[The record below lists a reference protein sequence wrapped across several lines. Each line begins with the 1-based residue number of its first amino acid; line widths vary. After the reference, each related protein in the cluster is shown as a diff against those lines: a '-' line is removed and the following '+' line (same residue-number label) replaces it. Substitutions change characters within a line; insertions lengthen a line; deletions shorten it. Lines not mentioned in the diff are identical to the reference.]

1 MKARTTLFRVAI
13 ASTCVLGLVL
23 AAMML
28 RGYNPL
34 GSSASAASR
43 FGIAESVKTSFGYVA
58 VEHAEAISGLTEGDL
73 AGAHGAAG
81 VVQAGTID
89 VQIGATIT
97 NQTADVLN
105 YTADQFELLDGKG
118 NVVPLERAPQLPNQL
133 QPNAAIDIALDFV
146 TTTEARPFT
155 VRFVDPNTKQALM
168 IDLGTVG
175 CIVRSGTGKP
185 LPVAGGC
192 SQTPTAAHN
201 HTGTSDP
208 TSDPTSDTAPVP
220 TAVPRSDTNAVYP

>member
-1 MKARTTLFRVAI
+1 MREMKARTTVFRVAI
-13 ASTCVLGLVL
+13 ATTCVLGLVL
-23 AAMML
+23 AAMMM

-43 FGIAESVKTSFGYVA
+43 FGVAESVKTSFGFVA
-58 VEHAEAISGLTEGDL
+58 VEHAEAISGLTDGDL

-81 VVQAGTID
+81 LVQAGTID

-105 YTADQFELLDGKG
+105 YTADQFELLDGNG
-118 NVVPLERAPQLPNQL
+118 DVVPLERAPLLPNQL

-155 VRFVDPNTKQALM
+155 VRFVDPITKQALL

-175 CIVRSGTGKP
+175 CVVRSGTGKP
-185 LPVAGGC
+185 LPVDGGC
-192 SQTPTAAHN
+192 SKIPTAAHN

-208 TSDPTSDTAPVP
+208 TNDSSHDTTSDT
-220 TAVPRSDTNAVYP
+220 SAVYP